1 MSGEYTEKGKI
12 GKENGLKV
20 LIVKGGWSCNAGYMV
35 WAYVAKDNEKDASYA
50 KTPYEK
56 YVARIGEKVFEPENK
71 LGSKH
76 DKELLDKCFQFV
88 KDKGYFCDTVVTMKT
103 D

>member
-1 MSGEYTEKGKI
+1 MSGEYIEQGKI
-12 GKENGLKV
+12 GKESGPKV
-20 LIVKGGWSCNAGYMV
+20 LIVKGGWPYNKGYII
-35 WAYVAKDNEKDASYA
+35 WAYVAKDNGSDAGDA

-56 YVARIGEKVFEPENK
+56 YVARIGEKLFKTPNK
-71 LGSKH
+71 LGGKH

-88 KDKGYFCDTVVTMKT
+88 KDKGYFCDTVITMKT